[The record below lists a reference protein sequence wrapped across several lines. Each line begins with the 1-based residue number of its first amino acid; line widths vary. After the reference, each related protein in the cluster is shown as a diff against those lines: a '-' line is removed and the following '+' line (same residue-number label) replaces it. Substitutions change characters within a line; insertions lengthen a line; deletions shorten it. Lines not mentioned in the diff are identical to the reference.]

1 MTKEQA
7 YIRIHG
13 MLSELKP
20 VEAIWV
26 IETVGKE
33 IRRKNSPIVYGVG
46 IDSVIESERKQRL
59 KQKPNEQSPH

>member
-1 MTKEQA
+1 MTKGEA

-13 MLSELKP
+13 MLSDLQP

-26 IETVGKE
+26 LETVGKE
-33 IRRKNSPIVYGVG
+33 IRRKNSPIIYEVG
-46 IDSVIESERKQRL
+46 IDSVIESERKARI